1 MMNLLKSNLFLRKN
15 IFFLLLILIAILPR
29 FIFLSNVPN
38 AINQDEL
45 HYDLDAKS
53 FFLTGKDVL
62 GQTSLVDVLLFNS
75 PKSEPLQ
82 AELQYFFEIPVLGLM
97 GFSMTN
103 LVLPNVL
110 LGILTVV
117 LIYLIALKLFN
128 KNTAILAGLIASINP
143 WLIFLSRTT
152 YEAGPATLFFLCVFY
167 ILLTTK
173 GWKILLTIPFAL
185 LAFYSYLGTKLI
197 FLPFMFLS
205 ILYAY
210 LYVNKRKYLKQYSL
224 VFIFSIILTLFFFFQ
239 FKHYEVSRTSEIVLP
254 NSPEIVEQVIGFRK
268 MAIQSPFLK

>member
-45 HYDLDAKS
+45 HYALDAKS

-117 LIYLIALKLFN
+117 LIYLITLKLFD
-128 KNTAILAGLIASINP
+128 KNTALLAGLIAAINP

-152 YEAGPATLFFLCVFY
+152 YEAGPATLFFLCVF
-167 ILLTTK
+167 
-173 GWKILLTIPFAL
+173 
-185 LAFYSYLGTKLI
+185 
-197 FLPFMFLS
+197 
-205 ILYAY
+205 
-210 LYVNKRKYLKQYSL
+210 
-224 VFIFSIILTLFFFFQ
+224 
-239 FKHYEVSRTSEIVLP
+239 
-254 NSPEIVEQVIGFRK
+254 
-268 MAIQSPFLK
+268 

>member
-45 HYDLDAKS
+45 HYALDAKS

-117 LIYLIALKLFN
+117 LIYLITLKLFD
-128 KNTAILAGLIASINP
+128 KNTALLHDVNNKKLENFTDNPLRASC
-143 WLIFLSRTT
+143 FLFSYCNET
-152 YEAGPATLFFLCVFY
+152 YFS
-167 ILLTTK
+167 
-173 GWKILLTIPFAL
+173 
-185 LAFYSYLGTKLI
+185 AFYVI
-197 FLPFMFLS
+197 
-205 ILYAY
+205 
-210 LYVNKRKYLKQYSL
+210 KYF
-224 VFIFSIILTLFFFFQ
+224 VCFF
-239 FKHYEVSRTSEIVLP
+239 VC
-254 NSPEIVEQVIGFRK
+254 
-268 MAIQSPFLK
+268 